1 MKVVLDTN
9 SLLQIVFPKSCYK
22 EIWVSLLAQEYTICL
37 TSEIMLEY
45 REILERRFGSATF
58 AEEVMELIASLPNV
72 EYVNPAYR
80 FNLITA
86 DPDDNGGGRDVDN
99 IVDGTSSWTV
109 PSLPEPPISSATT
122 AISTNWNAT
131 TSPRWMS
138 AHSPSSSTS

>member
-9 SLLQIVFPKSCYK
+9 CLLQIVFPKSCYK

-86 DPDDNGGGRDVDN
+86 DPDDNKFVDCAVTAGATYIVSNDRHFHELERYDFPKVDVRTLAPFLDIGR
-99 IVDGTSSWTV
+99 T
-109 PSLPEPPISSATT
+109 L
-122 AISTNWNAT
+122 
-131 TSPRWMS
+131 
-138 AHSPSSSTS
+138 